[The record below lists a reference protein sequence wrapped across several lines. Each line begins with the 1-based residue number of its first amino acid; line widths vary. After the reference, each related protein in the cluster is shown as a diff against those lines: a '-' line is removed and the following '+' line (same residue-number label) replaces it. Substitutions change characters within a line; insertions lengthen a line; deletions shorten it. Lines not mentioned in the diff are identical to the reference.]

1 MRKILVCTIFR
12 VWELV
17 LLLGLCVLN
26 SWWTKYWRT
35 WNSEISLMLMVWLRL
50 LQSPSKLV
58 QLIHY
63 ILKLQLL
70 VGYCQDYKLR
80 LLIQREMLA
89 NMDRLV
95 SFGWED
101 GQWCWT
107 TGMMKKQ
114 TREVCK
120 MGGWNQEIWEFS
132 ANKDIFQLLE
142 ESRTWSSEVD
152 KIFILR
158 KLKNFW

>member
-70 VGYCQDYKLR
+70 VGYCQDDKLR

-114 TREVCK
+114 TREVWR
-120 MGGWNQEIWEFS
+120 MDGWNQEIWEFS

>member
-35 WNSEISLMLMVWLRL
+35 WNSETSLMLMVWLRL
-50 LQSPSKLV
+50 LQSPFKLV

-63 ILKLQLL
+63 ISKLQLL

-80 LLIQREMLA
+80 LLIHREMRA
-89 NMDRLV
+89 SMDRRV
-95 SFGWED
+95 SFGSED

-114 TREVCK
+114 TREVWR
-120 MGGWNQEIWEFS
+120 MDGWNQEIWEFS

-142 ESRTWSSEVD
+142 ESKTWSLEAD
-152 KIFILR
+152 KTFILR
-158 KLKNFW
+158 KLKNF